1 MRYLKASLAGLAGAL
16 LLAAAVAGIDGALA
30 ARRLAE
36 SVPCGDGDNVCGGA
50 VQFGGWELLVAFVLG
65 FAVAFVWFL
74 RRPPVVDE

>member
-74 RRPPVVDE
+74 RRAPLVDE